1 MKLGDLTLEELY
13 KLKREL
19 LYHVVG
25 MAYNMQVVFQ
35 INKEIEC
42 KKEKLEK
49 VLSLKELEE

>member
-1 MKLGDLTLEELY
+1 MKLEDLTLEELY

-25 MAYNMQVVFQ
+25 MTYNMQLVFQ

-49 VLSLKELEE
+49 ELSLKELEE

>member
-1 MKLGDLTLEELY
+1 MNLDELTLEELY

-19 LYHVVG
+19 LMHCVG

-42 KKEKLEK
+42 KEKLEK
-49 VLSLKELEE
+49 ELSLKE

>member
-1 MKLGDLTLEELY
+1 MKLEDLTLEELY

-25 MAYNMQVVFQ
+25 MSYNMQVVFQ

-49 VLSLKELEE
+49 VLNLKE